1 MSHEQMTVIENDPIN
16 PIIAMGEETITV
28 RRDLHVLVMHPRFLM
43 DLLDAGDVR
52 VALEVSGVL
61 PTDGLTDPEASVGV
75 VTTMETPPK
84 DPPQENEGVAGGRV
98 LGVMNLGTEGY
109 AYVCAVS
116 DTELTQLRDA
126 RLCIQEF
133 LTSEELARM
142 QPLPVDA
149 GLTSATPENVEQRFV
164 SSLELGGLV
173 RSDQRLEGGGWT
185 VNRSSGWLQP
195 SA

>member
-61 PTDGLTDPEASVGV
+61 PTDGLTDPETTVGV

-116 DTELTQLRDA
+116 DTELTRLRDA
-126 RLCIQEF
+126 QLCIQEF
-133 LTSEELARM
+133 LTSEELART